1 MEDIVQDR
9 KMFAE
14 KVQEN
19 AAPDMARMGLEIVS
33 FNVQNVT
40 DEGNVIENLGID
52 RVVSISKSAQI
63 SRAESERI
71 SKLPKLMQ
79 QSRQMM
85 QESKLRLLLQK
96 EITNLRLRNK
106 N

>member
-1 MEDIVQDR
+1 MELAIIIGV
-9 KMFAE
+9 
-14 KVQEN
+14 V
-19 AAPDMARMGLEIVS
+19 
-33 FNVQNVT
+33 
-40 DEGNVIENLGID
+40 VILF
-52 RVVSISKSAQI
+52 VVFILASYISQ
-63 SRAESERI
+63 
-71 SKLPKLMQ
+71 LPKLMQ

>member
-1 MEDIVQDR
+1 MELAIIIGV
-9 KMFAE
+9 
-14 KVQEN
+14 V
-19 AAPDMARMGLEIVS
+19 
-33 FNVQNVT
+33 
-40 DEGNVIENLGID
+40 VILF
-52 RVVSISKSAQI
+52 VVFILASY
-63 SRAESERI
+63 I

>member
-1 MEDIVQDR
+1 MKLAIIIGV
-9 KMFAE
+9 
-14 KVQEN
+14 V
-19 AAPDMARMGLEIVS
+19 
-33 FNVQNVT
+33 
-40 DEGNVIENLGID
+40 VILF
-52 RVVSISKSAQI
+52 VVFILASY
-63 SRAESERI
+63 I